1 VKTFCSKNGVEYEL
15 FDNTVSPAVHG
26 YGVTHVSTLKA
37 PERIVGD
44 KK

>member
-1 VKTFCSKNGVEYEL
+1 MKTFCSKNGVEYEL
-15 FDNTVSPAVHG
+15 FDNTGSPAVG
-26 YGVTHVSTLKA
+26 YGATHVSTLKA

>member
-1 VKTFCSKNGVEYEL
+1 MKTFCSKNGVEYEL
-15 FDNTVSPAVHG
+15 FDNVAGPVP
-26 YGVTHVSTLKA
+26 YGVIEISKTSA